1 MIFEEK
7 NLRHIMLYQTV
18 IRPQIKNV
26 SNTKRAV
33 ITLHVPQG
41 KSWTSQEE
49 KILELAANSF
59 HLLIKFEINYIK
71 LKFKQ

>member
-41 KSWTSQEE
+41 KSWTSQDE
-49 KILELAANSF
+49 KMLQTASHQADD
-59 HLLIKFEINYIK
+59 
-71 LKFKQ
+71 